1 MKTDRLFQILYILLE
16 KQTVT
21 APELAE
27 KLEVSAR
34 TIYRDVDTLS
44 ASGIP
49 VYTLPG
55 KNGGISLM
63 PGYTF
68 DKSLLSDKEQEEVLF
83 ALQGMKAAGQEVSPL
98 LNKLGTAFKKANRN
112 WIEIDF
118 SRWGF
123 KKTDTVKFECI
134 KQSIL
139 NKQILEMR
147 YSSSY
152 GEETRRRV
160 KPVRLVFKSSAW
172 YMQAYCMK
180 AQDFRTFKMNR
191 IISLEPTGENFC
203 EEFDFDGIPAV
214 DGEEVPEQMMVT
226 MKLRFLPSMAFR
238 AYDEFSFGDIEK
250 QTDGSVIVST
260 SMPCGDWIY
269 SYLLSFGT
277 GVEIVE
283 PVELREDI
291 EKYLEKMI
299 KQYKT

>member
-16 KQTVT
+16 KQVVT

-27 KLEVSAR
+27 KLEVSVR

-44 ASGIP
+44 VSGIP
-49 VYTLPG
+49 VYTMPG

-63 PGYTF
+63 QGYTF

-98 LNKLGTAFKKANRN
+98 LDKLGAAFQKAGRN

-123 KKTDTVKFECI
+123 TRTDSGKFDCI
-134 KQSIL
+134 KQGIL
-139 NKQILEMR
+139 NKQVLRLR

-152 GEETRRRV
+152 GEETIREV

-191 IISLEPTGENFC
+191 IISLELTGEGFT
-203 EEFDFDGIPAV
+203 EEFEVLPKIDGG
-214 DGEEVPEQMMVT
+214 DTPEQHMIH
-226 MKLRFLPSMAFR
+226 MKLKILPAKAFR
-238 AYDEFSFGDIEK
+238 AYDEFAFEDIEK
-250 QTDGSVIVST
+250 QEDGSVIVT
-260 SMPCGDWIY
+260 SAMPRGEWVY
-269 SYLLSFGT
+269 SYLLSFGE
-277 GVEIVE
+277 GLEILE
-283 PVELREDI
+283 PVSLRKEI
-291 EKYLEKMI
+291 GEYLQKMQ
-299 KQYKT
+299 KQFKT

>member
-27 KLEVSAR
+27 KLEVSVR

-49 VYTLPG
+49 VYTLQG

-118 SRWGF
+118 SR
-123 KKTDTVKFECI
+123 
-134 KQSIL
+134 
-139 NKQILEMR
+139 
-147 YSSSY
+147 
-152 GEETRRRV
+152 
-160 KPVRLVFKSSAW
+160 
-172 YMQAYCMK
+172 
-180 AQDFRTFKMNR
+180 
-191 IISLEPTGENFC
+191 
-203 EEFDFDGIPAV
+203 
-214 DGEEVPEQMMVT
+214 
-226 MKLRFLPSMAFR
+226 
-238 AYDEFSFGDIEK
+238 
-250 QTDGSVIVST
+250 
-260 SMPCGDWIY
+260 
-269 SYLLSFGT
+269 
-277 GVEIVE
+277 
-283 PVELREDI
+283 
-291 EKYLEKMI
+291 
-299 KQYKT
+299 

>member
-27 KLEVSAR
+27 KLEVSVR

-49 VYTLPG
+49 VYTLQG

-139 NKQILEMR
+139 NKQILEIR

-191 IISLEPTGENFC
+191 IISLEPTGENFH

-214 DGEEVPEQMMVT
+214 DGEKVPEETMIT
-226 MKLRFLPSMAFR
+226 MKLRMLPSMAFR
-238 AYDEFSFGDIEK
+238 AYDEFNFEDIEK
-250 QTDGSVIVST
+250 QPDGSVVVTT
-260 SMPCGDWIY
+260 SMPYGDWIY
-269 SYLLSFGT
+269 SYILSFGT
-277 GVEIVE
+277 GIEIVE
-283 PVELREDI
+283 PAVLREEI
-291 EKYLEKMI
+291 KKYLEKMI
-299 KQYKT
+299 NQYKS